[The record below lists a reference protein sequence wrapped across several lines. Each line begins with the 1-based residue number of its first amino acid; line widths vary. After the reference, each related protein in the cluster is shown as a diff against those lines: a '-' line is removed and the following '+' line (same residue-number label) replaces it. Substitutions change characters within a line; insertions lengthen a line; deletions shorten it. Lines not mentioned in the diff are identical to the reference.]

1 MNKRLE
7 TIYQSLAPCKKLADV
22 GCDHGYIADAML
34 SRGKAE
40 RAVISDISA
49 PSLKKAADL
58 LERNHPGRY
67 TAVVCDGLK
76 GVDSDCD
83 QVLIAGMGGEEIISI
98 LEGAPFVPERLVLQ
112 PMKNADKLRKRLL
125 SLGYRILKDYLFI
138 DVKYYNLIVCERG
151 EDCYT
156 EDEIFF
162 GRDNLRQRP
171 EDFIRFAEQEREKY
185 AELLKSPDLSDRVR
199 DELTRIKN
207 KYEAILNEV

>member
-1 MNKRLE
+1 
-7 TIYQSLAPCKKLADV
+7 
-22 GCDHGYIADAML
+22 
-34 SRGKAE
+34 
-40 RAVISDISA
+40 
-49 PSLKKAADL
+49 
-58 LERNHPGRY
+58 
-67 TAVVCDGLK
+67 
-76 GVDSDCD
+76 
-83 QVLIAGMGGEEIISI
+83 MGGEEIISI

>member
-83 QVLIAGMGGEEIISI
+83 QVLIAKSDMAS
-98 LEGAPFVPERLVLQ
+98 LVDSLVAPMSVV
-112 PMKNADKLRKRLL
+112 NA
-125 SLGYRILKDYLFI
+125 
-138 DVKYYNLIVCERG
+138 LIVALAAEKEQTIAKTFDTLERVW
-151 EDCYT
+151 EEY
-156 EDEIFF
+156 
-162 GRDNLRQRP
+162 NVY
-171 EDFIRFAEQEREKY
+171 EKRT
-185 AELLKSPDLSDRVR
+185 DRS
-199 DELTRIKN
+199 
-207 KYEAILNEV
+207 